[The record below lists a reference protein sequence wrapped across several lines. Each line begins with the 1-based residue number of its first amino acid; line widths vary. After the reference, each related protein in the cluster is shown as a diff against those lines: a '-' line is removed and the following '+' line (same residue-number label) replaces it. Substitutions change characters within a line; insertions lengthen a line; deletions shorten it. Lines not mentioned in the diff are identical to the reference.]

1 MRCRSD
7 PLGPFSS
14 TLAPRTMMASSPS
27 GGFWNAPENT
37 RHSTARNTA
46 TAAITTMFTAQ
57 SHGRGIGAL
66 FPCFHAHF
74 QRKKRPKHTADSIS
88 QR

>member
-46 TAAITTMFTAQ
+46 TAAITTMFTARSQ
-57 SHGRGIGAL
+57 GWGSGAF
-66 FPCFHAHF
+66 FPRFHAHF